1 MPVANLLYSATLRPR
16 FIRLTV
22 VLPGGMADG
31 RARGAIASMISV
43 ASQTGKTGEFRG
55 GWRVLVAGLVGAMFG
70 ISALPFYTLGLF
82 VKPLGEAFGWSR
94 EAVQWGFAVQMLG
107 MLCVAWAYGILTD
120 KWGARRVA
128 LLSQVGLGVGL
139 LGIAAVT
146 SLTHWYLAWF
156 MLALLGAGT
165 SPVTWT
171 RGVNG
176 WFDRARGT
184 ALGIMLAGTGLT
196 AVIAPP
202 LITAIVAD
210 HGWRMGYVALGAGV
224 LGIALPLTW
233 LLFHDRAAL
242 PNAVIAGASRREAFT
257 DRRFWI
263 MLLVFTLI
271 TFAVSGIIPSLVPLL
286 GDRGFSP
293 ERAALFASLVGL
305 AVIAGRVVAGILLD
319 RFWAPGV
326 AVAFLLLP
334 ALSCVLLAT
343 GSSTNPLVLGT
354 AVVLVG
360 LAAGAEFDLVAFMAS
375 RYFGMANYGV
385 IYSQLMVG
393 MLVGGGFGPPIFG
406 RVFDQTGSY
415 QPALWFAA
423 GIFAVAPL
431 LLLTLGRYPKADA

>member
-1 MPVANLLYSATLRPR
+1 MTVSAE
-16 FIRLTV
+16 
-22 VLPGGMADG
+22 
-31 RARGAIASMISV
+31 AST
-43 ASQTGKTGEFRG
+43 AGEFRA
-55 GWRVLVAGLVGAMFG
+55 GWRILLAGLTGAMFG

-107 MLCVAWAYGILTD
+107 MLCVAWAYGILAD
-120 KWGARRVA
+120 KWGARKVA
-128 LLSQVGLGVGL
+128 LLSQIGLGLGL
-139 LGIAAVT
+139 LGIAAVN
-146 SLTHWYLAWF
+146 SLTHWYIAWF
-156 MLALLGAGT
+156 VLALLGAGT

-176 WFDRARGT
+176 WFDKARGT

-224 LGIALPLTW
+224 LGLALPLTF
-233 LLFHDRAAL
+233 LLFHDRVVPGQMAAVGL
-242 PNAVIAGASRREAFT
+242 SRAQAFR

-263 MLLVFTLI
+263 MLLVFALI

-286 GDRGFSP
+286 GDRGFSAAD
-293 ERAALFASLVGL
+293 AALYASLVGL
-305 AVIAGRVVAGILLD
+305 AVIAGRIIAGMLLD
-319 RFWAPGV
+319 RFWAPAV

-334 ALSCVLLAT
+334 ALSCLLLAF
-343 GSSTNPLVLGT
+343 GSSSSPLVLGS

-385 IYSQLMVG
+385 VYSQLMVG
-393 MLVGGGFGPPIFG
+393 MLLGGGLGPPIFG

-415 QPALWFAA
+415 QPALLVSAA
-423 GIFAVAPL
+423 IFALLPML
-431 LLLTLGRYPKADA
+431 LLSMGRYPDFSGTDAATEAKADPGLSPA